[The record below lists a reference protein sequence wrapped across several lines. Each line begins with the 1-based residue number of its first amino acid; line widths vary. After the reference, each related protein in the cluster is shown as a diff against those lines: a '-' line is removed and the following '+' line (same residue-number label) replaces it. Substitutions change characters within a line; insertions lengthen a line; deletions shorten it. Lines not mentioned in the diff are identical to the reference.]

1 VEIIIL
7 LGVLFRLGLYQFVMS
22 DTVIKVENLWK
33 EYRYGVIDH
42 ATFKADIQ
50 RLLARIRGKTDPNSL
65 IDFNQEQKAEN
76 QKIDTFW
83 ALRDISLEIK
93 QGEILGVIGKNGAG
107 KSTLLKIM
115 SRVTVPTKGLVKMK
129 GRVACLLEVGTGFHP
144 ELTGRENI
152 YLNGAILGMTKA
164 EINSKYDE
172 IFEFSGVGK
181 FIDTP
186 VKRYSS
192 GMHVRLGFAV
202 AAHLDPEILLVDEVL
217 AVGDVA
223 FQKKCL
229 GKMGD
234 IAKAGKTVF
243 FVSHNLGSIDRLCD
257 KVLLLEQGKL
267 ISFGETKLVIEKY
280 LQGFCETNDLL
291 PEAFYPQD
299 SNKQLQMLSFRLL
312 DYNGSPSGL
321 LDRTL
326 PFRVAIKYEL
336 RISTEDANVEVVL
349 EKIDGTLICH
359 TIDSDMEHGRV
370 IKREPGCYLTTVEFP
385 GYLLNAGKYQVRSW
399 IRKGLAHD
407 EYDDPKTILVF
418 QLLDHDTFATAS
430 THSAD
435 ERGQRFGLLAPPL
448 KWKIERLK

>member
-1 VEIIIL
+1 
-7 LGVLFRLGLYQFVMS
+7 MS
-22 DTVIKVENLWK
+22 NSEVVIKVENLWK
-33 EYRYGVIDH
+33 QYRYGTISHATLKKDFQSWWASFRGKEDPNLPIDH
-42 ATFKADIQ
+42 A
-50 RLLARIRGKTDPNSL
+50 RGAKSNASSPMRYSQSSM
-65 IDFNQEQKAEN
+65 QETS
-76 QKIDTFW
+76 DRFW
-83 ALRDISLEIK
+83 ALEDITFDVK
-93 QGEILGVIGKNGAG
+93 QGEILGIIGKNGAG

-115 SRVTVPTKGLVKMK
+115 SRVTVPTKGLIKMN

-172 IFEFSGVGK
+172 IVEFSGVGK

-192 GMHVRLGFAV
+192 GMYVRLGFAV

-229 GKMGD
+229 GKMD
-234 IAKAGKTVF
+234 NVAKAGKTVF
-243 FVSHNLGSIDRLCD
+243 FVSHNLGSIERLCN

-267 ISFGETKLVIEKY
+267 ISFGETKPVIEKY
-280 LQGFCETNDLL
+280 LQSFYDINVSL
-291 PEAFYPQD
+291 PEAFYPENN
-299 SNKQLQMLSFRLL
+299 NKQLQILSFRLL
-312 DYNGSPSGL
+312 DHNGNTSGL

-326 PFRVAIKYEL
+326 PFRIAIKYEV

-370 IKREPGCYLTTVEFP
+370 KKREPGCYLATVEFP
-385 GYLLNAGKYQVRSW
+385 GYLLNAGKYQFRGW
-399 IRKGLAHD
+399 IRKGMAHD
-407 EYDDPKTILVF
+407 DYDAPQTIHVF
-418 QLLDHDTFATAS
+418 QLLDHNTFASAS

-435 ERGQRFGLLAPPL
+435 ARGQRNGLLAPPL
-448 KWKIERLK
+448 KWKSERLK